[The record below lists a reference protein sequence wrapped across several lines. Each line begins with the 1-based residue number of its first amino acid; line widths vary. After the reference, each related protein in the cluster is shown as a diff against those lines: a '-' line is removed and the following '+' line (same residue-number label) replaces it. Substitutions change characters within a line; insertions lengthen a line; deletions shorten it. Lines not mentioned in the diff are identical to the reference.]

1 MNKVFLS
8 GRISSAVQFRAEGGE
23 AAHLVFMLS
32 VRHKTR
38 AGEVRWEAYR
48 VNAWHDVALW
58 GAKNL
63 ARGQKIGV
71 CGYLTQRQ
79 VNAGGISALAT
90 EVVAEEILPMHMAA
104 ESSPSIMQ
112 EEVRLSASS
121 PLAQT
126 AEANS
131 APSCAANAE
140 EAKENTSPSQQP

>member
-8 GRISSAVQFRAEGGE
+8 GRIATEPQLRTENGD
-23 AAHLVFMLS
+23 AAHLALLLS
-32 VRHKTR
+32 VQHKTR
-38 AGEVRWEAYR
+38 AGEVRREAYR

-90 EVVAEEILPMHMAA
+90 EVVAEEILPMNAA
-104 ESSPSIMQ
+104 ASTSTAAQEAAKPDEPSPA
-112 EEVRLSASS
+112 R
-121 PLAQT
+121 
-126 AEANS
+126 AEAM
-131 APSCAANAE
+131 AE
-140 EAKENTSPSQQP
+140 TEEG

>member
-8 GRISSAVQFRAEGGE
+8 GKIVDAVQFRTENSDT
-23 AAHLVFMLS
+23 AHLTLSLS
-32 VRHKTR
+32 VQHKTR
-38 AGEVRWEAYR
+38 AGEVRREAYR

-79 VNAGGISALAT
+79 VSAGGISALAT

>member
-63 ARGQKIGV
+63 ARGQRIGV

-90 EVVAEEILPMHMAA
+90 EVVAEEILPMNAA
-104 ESSPSIMQ
+104 AGASTTAQEAAKPDEPSPA
-112 EEVRLSASS
+112 R
-121 PLAQT
+121 
-126 AEANS
+126 AEAM
-131 APSCAANAE
+131 AE
-140 EAKENTSPSQQP
+140 AGEG

>member
-63 ARGQKIGV
+63 ARGQKAGI
-71 CGYLTQRQ
+71 CGYLTQKQ
-79 VNAGGISALAT
+79 VSAGGFSALAT
-90 EVVAEEILPMHMAA
+90 EIVAEEILPMHAPRDGAA
-104 ESSPSIMQ
+104 AQESAQSDCA
-112 EEVRLSASS
+112 EE
-121 PLAQT
+121 Q
-126 AEANS
+126 AEAGCS
-131 APSCAANAE
+131 TAG
-140 EAKENTSPSQQP
+140 

>member
-8 GRISSAVQFRAEGGE
+8 GRISSAVQFRAEGDE

-58 GAKNL
+58 GAKSL
-63 ARGQKIGV
+63 ARGQKAGI

-79 VNAGGISALAT
+79 VSAGGFSALAT
-90 EVVAEEILPMHMAA
+90 EIVAEEILPMRAPRDGAA
-104 ESSPSIMQ
+104 AQESAQSNCA
-112 EEVRLSASS
+112 EE
-121 PLAQT
+121 Q
-126 AEANS
+126 AEAG
-131 APSCAANAE
+131 CRAAG
-140 EAKENTSPSQQP
+140 

>member
-63 ARGQKIGV
+63 ARGQRIGV

-90 EVVAEEILPMHMAA
+90 EVVAEEILAMDATAGTSTAA
-104 ESSPSIMQ
+104 QEAVKPGESSQ
-112 EEVRLSASS
+112 AH
-121 PLAQT
+121 
-126 AEANS
+126 AEAM
-131 APSCAANAE
+131 AE
-140 EAKENTSPSQQP
+140 TGEG

>member
-8 GRISSAVQFRAEGGE
+8 GKIVDAVQFRTENSDT
-23 AAHLVFMLS
+23 AHLTLSLS
-32 VRHKTR
+32 VQHKTR
-38 AGEVRWEAYR
+38 AGEVRREVYR

-63 ARGQKIGV
+63 ARGQRIGV

-104 ESSPSIMQ
+104 ESSPPIR
-112 EEVRLSASS
+112 EEVRLSAPS
-121 PLAQT
+121 PTLAQT
-126 AEANS
+126 VDANI
-131 APSCAANAE
+131 APSCTANAE
-140 EAKENTSPSQQP
+140 DVKENASSSQQP

>member
-8 GRISSAVQFRAEGGE
+8 GKIVDTVQFRTENSDT
-23 AAHLVFMLS
+23 AHLTLSLS
-32 VRHKTR
+32 VQHKTR
-38 AGEVRWEAYR
+38 AGEVRREVYR

-90 EVVAEEILPMHMAA
+90 EVVAEEILPMNAA
-104 ESSPSIMQ
+104 ASTSTAAQEAAKPDEPSPA
-112 EEVRLSASS
+112 R
-121 PLAQT
+121 
-126 AEANS
+126 AEAM
-131 APSCAANAE
+131 AE
-140 EAKENTSPSQQP
+140 TEEG

>member
-8 GRISSAVQFRAEGGE
+8 GRIATEPQLRTENGD
-23 AAHLVFMLS
+23 AAHLALLLS
-32 VRHKTR
+32 VQHKTR
-38 AGEVRWEAYR
+38 AGEVRREAYR

-131 APSCAANAE
+131 APPCAANAE